1 MLEKSNVIRPSG
13 IAFSLMTALR
23 NHCRKNHKLHFFSL
37 FKKRTLFKEFI
48 TSINIS
54 ASAGM
59 GKGESV
65 WTRKQQ
71 KGRRNIQRDLRKIK
85 RCYSF
90 PCQTLQIWGLLLFP
104 GISMFLNAMMKW
116 LVMTLRHSELQSNC
130 HRWCFMSAFTSRQN
144 HSSFIKLVAM
154 YKLFSSSSCVSHMA
168 LYFKSL
174 LVPSFLSG
182 MGTWQ
187 KSSEVPYVPKPFKKV
202 LGSL

>member
-23 NHCRKNHKLHFFSL
+23 NHCRKNHKLRFFSL
-37 FKKRTLFKEFI
+37 FKKHILFKEFI
-48 TSINIS
+48 TSINMLLQ
-54 ASAGM
+54 GW
-59 GKGESV
+59 GKEKVYEQGNS
-65 WTRKQQ
+65 RKEEETF
-71 KGRRNIQRDLRKIK
+71 REDLRKMN

-104 GISMFLNAMMKW
+104 GISMFLNAMMRW
-116 LVMTLRHSELQSNC
+116 LVTTLRHSKLQSNC
-130 HRWCFMSAFTSRQN
+130 HSWCFMSAFTSRQN

-187 KSSEVPYVPKPFKKV
+187 KSSEVPYVPQPFRKV